1 MPVFL
6 HVGCGR
12 LRKNRTTK
20 GFDTPEWRELRLDID
35 PGVTPDVVG
44 SMTDMAAV
52 PDACMDGLYSSHNIE
67 HLYPF
72 EVPIALAEF
81 VRVLRPEGFAVIT
94 CPDLRSIAG
103 LVVQDKLVEP
113 AYTSSAGP
121 ISPLDMIY
129 GHQADLAE
137 GNLFMAH
144 RTGFTSRTLEAA
156 LRAAGFAKVVLMQ
169 RPWAYDLWALATRSE
184 RAAPELRALME
195 AHFPL
200 RAGAGQS

>member
-12 LRKNRTTK
+12 LRKDRTTR
-20 GFDTPEWRELRLDID
+20 GFGAPDWRELRLDID
-35 PGVTPDVVG
+35 PAVKPDVVG
-44 SMTDMAAV
+44 SMTDMSEV

-72 EVPIALAEF
+72 EVPLALAEF
-81 VRVLRPEGFAVIT
+81 KRVLRPEGFAVIT
-94 CPDLRSIAG
+94 CPDLRSVAA
-103 LVVQDKLVEP
+103 LVADDRLAEP

-121 ISPLDMIY
+121 ISPLDMLY
-129 GHQADLAE
+129 GHQADLAK
-137 GNLFMAH
+137 GNLYMAH

-156 LRAAGFAKVVLMQ
+156 LRAAGFESVVLLQ
-169 RPWAYDLWALATRSE
+169 RPRAFDLWALATRRRRE
-184 RAAPELRALME
+184 KPELRALVE

-200 RAGAGQS
+200 REEP